1 MPSNKRNIRLGSSA
15 AGITPGRGSQRMGQ
29 FSQSGARQA
38 GSGYSRPGQTR
49 LNRRL
54 KNKGRTGRK
63 GAAQRGRG
71 RAVKGAQSQLKRF
84 KQASILAVALTGFL
98 LLLLTPGEAGY
109 SQDEPVQETA
119 VVDTT
124 GEDTAASSPATP
136 VREGVPDS
144 VSIIEQIAVEDLL
157 APVVE
162 EAGADS
168 LLAEEDIGRAARNEA
183 VTTLRNLWESF
194 YTNLP
199 KILVAIATLLLTWL
213 LVKLVRFIL
222 RKTISR
228 WHSASAVI
236 TLVGIC
242 MWLFAIGIA
251 ISVVAGDIRALVGSL
266 GLIGLALSWSLQT
279 PIESFT
285 GWLLNSF
292 RGYYRVGDRISV
304 GEVFGD
310 VYKIDFLTTTVW
322 EIGAPYRPGFV
333 QAEQPTGRLVTF
345 PNNEVLAGMVVNLTG
360 DFPYV
365 WDELAIAV
373 ANESDIRE
381 AMAVL
386 ERIATELLGDY
397 MQEPA
402 RQYRKT
408 LQKAGL
414 DYVVA
419 DKPQV
424 FLSIGESWTDII
436 IRYLVGARE
445 RRKWKSEL
453 SLRVI
458 EELSKEEFSGKIKG
472 VYPRQQV
479 QIVDPDGLPITM
491 SGGKE
496 NKEKK

>member
-1 MPSNKRNIRLGSSA
+1 M
-15 AGITPGRGSQRMGQ
+15 
-29 FSQSGARQA
+29 
-38 GSGYSRPGQTR
+38 
-49 LNRRL
+49 
-54 KNKGRTGRK
+54 
-63 GAAQRGRG
+63 
-71 RAVKGAQSQLKRF
+71 
-84 KQASILAVALTGFL
+84 ALTGFL

-109 SQDEPVQETA
+109 SQEGPTQQTT
-119 VVDTT
+119 VVDTA
-124 GEDTAASSPATP
+124 GEDTAATAQAPGI
-136 VREGVPDS
+136 REDVPDS
-144 VSIIEQIAVEDLL
+144 VAIIEQVAVEDLL
-157 APVVE
+157 APAPE
-162 EAGADS
+162 EAETDS

-183 VTTLRNLWESF
+183 LTTLRNLWEGF

-199 KILVAIATLLLTWL
+199 KMLVAIVTLFLTWL
-213 LVKLVRFIL
+213 LVRLVRFIL

-228 WHSASAVI
+228 WQSAGAVI

-322 EIGAPYRPGFV
+322 EIGAPYRQGFV

-345 PNNEVLAGMVVNLTG
+345 PNNEILAGTVVNLTG

-365 WDELAIAV
+365 WDELAVAV
-373 ANESDIRE
+373 ANESDFRE
-381 AMAVL
+381 AMEVL
-386 ERIATELLGDY
+386 ERTATELLGDY

-402 RQYRKT
+402 RKYRQT

-424 FLSIGESWTDII
+424 FLSIGESWTDIV

-458 EELSKEEFSGKIKG
+458 EELGKEEFAGKIKA

-479 QIVDPDGLPITM
+479 QLIDPDGLPIDLPPGK
-491 SGGKE
+491 SGQG
-496 NKEKK
+496 NS

>member
-1 MPSNKRNIRLGSSA
+1 M
-15 AGITPGRGSQRMGQ
+15 
-29 FSQSGARQA
+29 
-38 GSGYSRPGQTR
+38 
-49 LNRRL
+49 
-54 KNKGRTGRK
+54 
-63 GAAQRGRG
+63 
-71 RAVKGAQSQLKRF
+71 
-84 KQASILAVALTGFL
+84 ALTGFL

-109 SQDEPVQETA
+109 TQDEPAQETV
-119 VVDTT
+119 VVDTA
-124 GEDTAASSPATP
+124 GEATADTAQIAR
-136 VREGVPDS
+136 VREDVPDS

-157 APVVE
+157 APAAE
-162 EAGADS
+162 EAEADS
-168 LLAEEDIGRAARNEA
+168 LIAKNDIGKAAKNEA
-183 VTTLRNLWESF
+183 LTTLRNLWESF

-199 KILVAIATLLLTWL
+199 KILVALITLFLTWL
-213 LVKLVRFIL
+213 LVRLVRFIL

-228 WHSASAVI
+228 WQSAGAVI

-304 GEVFGD
+304 GDVFGD

-322 EIGAPYRPGFV
+322 EIGAPYRQGFV

-345 PNNEVLAGMVVNLTG
+345 PNNEILAGTVVNLTG

-373 ANESDIRE
+373 ANESDFRE
-381 AMAVL
+381 AMDVL
-386 ERIATELLGDY
+386 EKIATDLLGDY

-402 RQYRKT
+402 RKYRQT
-408 LQKAGL
+408 LLKAGL

-458 EELSKEEFSGKIKG
+458 EELGKEEFVGKIKG

-479 QIVDPDGLPITM
+479 QIIDPDGLPVEM
-491 SGGKE
+491 PPGKTGQE
-496 NKEKK
+496 